1 MLKIKVTIKDIA
13 KEAGVSTTTVSRVLN
28 DKPDVSEATK
38 KKIQKVI
45 DKLGY
50 NPNGIAR
57 GLVLQKTHT
66 IGLIIPDISNPFFPE
81 VAKGVEDRAREL
93 NYSVI
98 FCNTDNDKERE
109 KEAIALMKSKHVD
122 GIILSL
128 SISNKEELYKLE
140 EKNFDVVQIDRKI
153 PDSNYR
159 AVVID
164 NTLGAYNATSHLV
177 ELGHTKIAHVTG
189 DLEIQ
194 TSQDRLE
201 GFKKAID
208 NFDLDYK
215 EEWIIE
221 GDFSKES
228 GYQAMKKLLRL
239 EDRPKAVF
247 IANDLM
253 AIGAYEA
260 IFEMGLEIAEDISV
274 VGYDD
279 IEIAS
284 IIKPGLTTMTQPKYK
299 LGQTAADILIAKI
312 DSKEDV
318 DDEDIILNPKLII
331 RDSTRGNEDG

>member
-153 PDSNYR
+153 PDSNYQ

-194 TSQDRLE
+194 TGQDRLE
-201 GFKKAID
+201 GFKKAIA
-208 NFDLDYK
+208 NFDLNYK
-215 EEWIIE
+215 EEWIVE

-239 EDRPKAVF
+239 KDRPKAVF

-260 IFEMGLEIAEDISV
+260 IFEMGLGIPEDISV

-284 IIKPGLTTMTQPKYK
+284 IIKPGLTTMTQSKYK
-299 LGQTAADILIAKI
+299 LGQAAADMLIAKI
-312 DSKEDV
+312 DSKEEV

-331 RDSTRGNEDG
+331 RDSTRGYEDE